1 MVPNI
6 EIGLNVR
13 VQKEKERERD
23 DASQSVSELVLPS
36 FPRKGGQREKEMTL
50 LRLPSIRLLLFH
62 QVILFLFF
70 FFFISQRTVVVDG
83 QVPIPPRYD
92 GFVYRKSQGT
102 ESIVVEAFFD
112 PLCPDSRDAW
122 PPLKQALTYYACN
135 RYSLS
140 LIVHPFPLPYHDNAF
155 VACRALHIANGLN
168 TSTTYP
174 LLELFFKYQGW
185 YYNKPTHTMSRAAV
199 VDRMVKLVVEAV
211 GNSSLSTIESGFVDA
226 KTDSAT
232 RISFKYGCSRGVTG
246 TPYFFVNGF
255 PLPGSGSALNYDK
268 WRSILDP
275 LLRQRKETEPLHFF

>member
-1 MVPNI
+1 MQRHSP
-6 EIGLNVR
+6 EETFLGLF
-13 VQKEKERERD
+13 ES
-23 DASQSVSELVLPS
+23 DAPIRLSNSKKISS
-36 FPRKGGQREKEMTL
+36 FCLHFPGRADREKEMTL
-50 LRLPSIRLLLFH
+50 LRLPSIRLQLFH
-62 QVILFLFF
+62 KLILFL
-70 FFFISQRTVVVDG
+70 FFISQRTVVVDG

-122 PPLKQALTYYACN
+122 PPLKQALTYYASN
-135 RYSLS
+135 RCSLS

-185 YYNKPTHTMSRAAV
+185 YYNKPTHTMSRASV

-211 GNSSLSTIESGFVDA
+211 GNSSLSAIESGFEDA
-226 KTDSAT
+226 KTDFAT

-255 PLPGSGSALNYDK
+255 PLPVSGSALNYDK

-275 LLRQRKETEPLHFF
+275 LLHQHKETEPLHFF